1 MQVRKKSIFFIV
13 LFCCCAMAQASFLQ
27 PASFPKTVDD
37 LSFTDRMA
45 LKAAGYEAFES
56 EYDSN
61 GNCISGCAYSKPRL
75 EDELDT
81 MERWN
86 ALAKQDLVT
95 NHHYTANPDGSV
107 TPPSE
112 PVTPIVPD
120 IPVTPTPPPETPPAP
135 RPKTCAQ
142 YNVSFADNDIPYGNP
157 MGNMACISSPYG
169 PRKLEGKTNV
179 HHGIDFRAVIGTP
192 VYAPANG
199 TVAMVFVQN
208 KTCGN
213 GLVIEHSGGYSTK
226 YCHFESV
233 VVSKGEKVSSGCFI
247 GKTGNT
253 GHSTGPHLHY
263 AVLKDGHP
271 VDPINFIEPEHK
283 RCK

>member
-1 MQVRKKSIFFIV
+1 MRLRWYV
-13 LFCCCAMAQASFLQ
+13 LLFSGIGTAYAGFLQ
-27 PASFPKTVDD
+27 PVSFPKTVDD

-45 LKAAGYEAFES
+45 LKTAGYEAFES
-56 EYDSN
+56 EYDEN

-75 EDELDT
+75 EDELEA
-81 MERWN
+81 MERRN
-86 ALAKQDLVT
+86 ALVKQDLVD
-95 NHHYTANPDGSV
+95 NHNYTANQDGSV
-107 TPPSE
+107 TPPHKPNA
-112 PVTPIVPD
+112 PVVPD
-120 IPVTPTPPPETPPAP
+120 APGTPTSPPTATPPAP
-135 RPKTCAQ
+135 HPKTCTK
-142 YNVSFADNDIPYGNP
+142 YNANFGDNDIPYGNP

-169 PRKLEGKTNV
+169 PRKLEGKTSV
-179 HHGIDFRAVIGTP
+179 HHGIDFRATIGTP

-233 VVSKGEKVSSGCFI
+233 AVSKGEKLSSGCFI

-263 AVLKDGHP
+263 GVLKDGNP
-271 VDPINFIEPEHK
+271 VNPVNFIEPSHK
-283 RCK
+283 MCK